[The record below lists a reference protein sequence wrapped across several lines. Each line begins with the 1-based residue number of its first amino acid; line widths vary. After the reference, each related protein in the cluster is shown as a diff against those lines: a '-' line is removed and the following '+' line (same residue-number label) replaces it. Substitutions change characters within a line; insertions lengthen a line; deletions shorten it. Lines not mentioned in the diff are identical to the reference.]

1 MKIISFGKTTPALV
15 AGHKTVTRREWATK
29 HANSFHSGE
38 QVQAWSQSPRVPG
51 AKRVATIRLTQ
62 NPRFEA
68 ARDIPDADWEAEG
81 FGYMTREG
89 LKLDGHDPVYTWDRW
104 RLSPP
109 SAYLW
114 VVRFELEDLWG

>member
-62 NPRFEA
+62 RPYLEA
-68 ARDIPDADWEAEG
+68 TWNIPVSDWEAEG
-81 FGYMTREG
+81 FEYMTQHGLEIEG
-89 LKLDGHDPVYTWDRW
+89 GPPIELWDRW
-104 RLSPP
+104 RG
-109 SAYLW
+109 ARGTFLW
-114 VVRFELEDLWG
+114 VVRFELVELWG